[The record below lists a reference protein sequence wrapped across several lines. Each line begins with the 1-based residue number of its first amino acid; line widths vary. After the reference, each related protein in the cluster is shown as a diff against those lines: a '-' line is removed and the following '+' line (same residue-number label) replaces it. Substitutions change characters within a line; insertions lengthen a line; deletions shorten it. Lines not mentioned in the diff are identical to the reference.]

1 MYVTW
6 VLSLMSEGNA
16 DQVLPDL
23 LIFFFFFPQA
33 NLEIQIFMGMAPD
46 FQELAITFNN
56 SYHAS
61 LAK

>member
-23 LIFFFFFPQA
+23 LIFFFFPQA
-33 NLEIQIFMGMAPD
+33 NLEIQIFMGMATD

-56 SYHAS
+56 SYHVS